1 MKSHNILYSN
11 GNLPALKSLNRHLK
25 SKQYLGSRFFI
36 LGDSNTIDHCLPLLV
51 SEVGALQESEF
62 FEVESGEECKDLAV
76 AENLW
81 LGLLES
87 GADRNAVI
95 INLGGGTV
103 CDLGGFVAAAYKRGI
118 RYINVPTTLLAM
130 VDAAIGGKTAVNVG
144 GIKNQAGFFHKPQC
158 VCIEPEF
165 LQTLP
170 QRELLSGTF
179 EMAKT
184 FAVADKDL
192 YSQFC
197 EKWAKNCSLDEEMIY
212 ACAKI
217 KDEITRRDFKDT
229 GERKKLNFG
238 HTFGH
243 AIESFSLSQ
252 EGKALTHGEA
262 VGLGMVCA
270 MYLSTK
276 KTGLPLKVYGEFAQ
290 KVRSL
295 LGKQHFTAEMANTII
310 YYMYADKKNADGE
323 IRCVLLKDIGEAVWD
338 VAVTKDEILEAI
350 LSI

>member
-1 MKSHNILYSN
+1 MKQQTIISN
-11 GNLPALKSLNRHLK
+11 SGRISAFKLLNRHLK
-25 SKQYLGSRFFI
+25 SKQYNGSKFYI
-36 LGDSNTIDHCLPLLV
+36 LADENTSAHCLPLLV
-51 SEVGALQESEF
+51 SEVEALQESEF
-62 FEVESGEECKDLAV
+62 FEVESGEGCKDIDIV
-76 AENLW
+76 QNLW
-81 LGLLES
+81 LSLLES

-103 CDLGGFVAAAYKRGI
+103 CDLGGFVAASYKRGI
-118 RYINVPTTLLAM
+118 HYINVPTTLLAM

-144 GIKNQAGFFHKPQC
+144 GVKNQAGFFFNPER
-158 VCIEPEF
+158 VCIEPAF

-179 EMAKT
+179 EIAKT
-184 FAVADKDL
+184 FAVADKAL

-197 EKWAKNCSLDEEMIY
+197 EKWTKNCSIDEEMIY

-217 KDEITRRDFKDT
+217 KDGITTRDFKDT

-243 AIESFSLSQ
+243 AIESAMLKQGHKTFS
-252 EGKALTHGEA
+252 HGEA
-262 VGLGMVCA
+262 VGLGMVYA
-270 MYLSTK
+270 MCLSTK
-276 KTGLPLKVYGEFAQ
+276 KTGLPQHIFEDYTKKA
-290 KVRSL
+290 RTL
-295 LGKQHFTAEMANTII
+295 LGKQHFTSEMANTII

>member
-1 MKSHNILYSN
+1 
-11 GNLPALKSLNRHLK
+11 
-25 SKQYLGSRFFI
+25 
-36 LGDSNTIDHCLPLLV
+36 
-51 SEVGALQESEF
+51 
-62 FEVESGEECKDLAV
+62 
-76 AENLW
+76 
-81 LGLLES
+81 
-87 GADRNAVI
+87 
-95 INLGGGTV
+95 
-103 CDLGGFVAAAYKRGI
+103 
-118 RYINVPTTLLAM
+118 M
-130 VDAAIGGKTAVNVG
+130 VDAAIGGKTAINVG

-184 FAVADKDL
+184 FAVADKAL

-197 EKWAKNCSLDEEMIY
+197 EKWTKQCSLDDEMIY

-217 KDEITRRDFKDT
+217 KDGITTRDFKDT

-243 AIESFSLSQ
+243 AIESAMLNHGKDALS
-252 EGKALTHGEA
+252 HGEA

-276 KTGLPLKVYGEFAQ
+276 KTGLPEKVYEDFAQ

-295 LGKQHFTAEMANTII
+295 LGKQHFSKKITDTII
-310 YYMYADKKNADGE
+310 YNMCADKKNAGGE
-323 IRCVLLKDIGEAVWD
+323 IRCVLLKGIGEAVYD
-338 VAVTKDEILEAI
+338 IPVSEDEIRDALGVF
-350 LSI
+350 